1 MLWNESRNSLTFQSC
16 TEYFFVAAEPYS
28 STVHQPSHLQF
39 SEIVSGWQGSFRAVT
54 KSLFVTT
61 YHPAFLP
68 SHQPLPLWTHSY
80 NCIYATTQSNLVNT
94 DTEGSSV
101 KRGLSVVLFVEN
113 KNLLSWS
120 IGFTMFKIAKH
131 FVDFSFVPH
140 DPFSHPQK
148 PLGISSKPIS

>member
-1 MLWNESRNSLTFQSC
+1 MLWNESRNSLTLQCFA
-16 TEYFFVAAEPYS
+16 EYFFIAAELYP
-28 STVHQPSHLQF
+28 STVHQLSHLQF
-39 SEIVSGWQGSFRAVT
+39 SEIVSGRESSFHAVT
-54 KSLFVTT
+54 KSLYLTT
-61 YHPAFLP
+61 HHPAFLP

-80 NCIYATTQSNLVNT
+80 NCIYATTRSNLVDT
-94 DTEGSSV
+94 DTEGLSV

-120 IGFTMFKIAKH
+120 IGFIMFKIAKH
-131 FVDFSFVPH
+131 SDVSLVPH